1 VHVPGVALD
10 GVFYQQVGDILSGID
25 PASCAAAAPPCP
37 DPSFSVRA
45 SGDEATEAGF
55 MSGPVLS
62 GDQLVVSSGD
72 GNLYAYD
79 RACGLDCR
87 PLWVGRVSD
96 FLSSPPVVAG
106 DLVVVASSEGLTA
119 FPATCG
125 GRERCPSTWRTRES
139 GEIVHAD
146 RNVVIVVDR
155 GDGEDTIHA
164 YPVACDDPCE
174 PVWNGRTGA
183 QIQGVDSDGGSLFVG
198 LKGGALQ
205 AYPIDCT
212 GRCGSVWEGSVP
224 GRDAWIMHADETGV
238 YVVSSRGSPQPLSG
252 DTLMGFRGSE

>member
-1 VHVPGVALD
+1 
-10 GVFYQQVGDILSGID
+10 
-25 PASCAAAAPPCP
+25 
-37 DPSFSVRA
+37 
-45 SGDEATEAGF
+45 
-55 MSGPVLS
+55 
-62 GDQLVVSSGD
+62 
-72 GNLYAYD
+72 
-79 RACGLDCR
+79 
-87 PLWVGRVSD
+87 
-96 FLSSPPVVAG
+96 
-106 DLVVVASSEGLTA
+106 
-119 FPATCG
+119 
-125 GRERCPSTWRTRES
+125 
-139 GEIVHAD
+139 VHAD
-146 RNVVIVVDR
+146 RNVVIAIDR

-252 DTLMGFRGSE
+252 DALMGFRGSE